1 MSMKDRSRRRRTVIG
16 LVGGGIGVAVL
27 AGVMA
32 LRPTAVESAGA
43 REQPVKSLGSV
54 ASLGTVSV
62 ASTELREW
70 LAGLT
75 PAWRNALAEKAEL
88 RDQWLKER
96 LAEKALVAEA
106 KAKGWEQN
114 KQVHAA
120 IAAATEQILLRS
132 YLDAVSRPPQEYP
145 SPQELTAAYEQA
157 KSRLQIP
164 ARYRLRQIF
173 LAATAEDM
181 PSLNSAGTLANQLVK
196 DARAENADFADLAR
210 RYSQDAQTVMQGGD
224 LGELS
229 LQQLLPEAR
238 SAVSALK
245 AGEVSA
251 AIQSAS
257 GFHIIKLESVT
268 PARTATEN
276 EVVPQLRSAL
286 RQQRQAQLAQ
296 RYLQNMVGTATLN
309 IDGAALSDIM
319 TSPCTME
326 DLC

>member
-1 MSMKDRSRRRRTVIG
+1 MSMKERVRRRRVVIG
-16 LVGGGIGVAVL
+16 LVGGGIGIAVL
-27 AGVMA
+27 VGVMA
-32 LRPTAVESAGA
+32 LRPTMMESVAS
-43 REQPVKSLGSV
+43 REQPVKSLSPV
-54 ASLGTVSV
+54 ARLGAVSV
-62 ASTELREW
+62 ASTELRQW

-88 RDQWLKER
+88 RDQWLRER

-114 KQVHAA
+114 EQVHAA
-120 IAAATEQILLRS
+120 IAAATQQILLRS
-132 YLDAVSRPPQEYP
+132 YLDAVSQPPQEYP
-145 SPQELTAAYEQA
+145 SQQELTEAYEQV
-157 KSRLQIP
+157 KGRLQIP
-164 ARYRLRQIF
+164 ERFHLRQIF
-173 LAATAEDM
+173 LAASAEDM
-181 PSLNSAGTLANQLVK
+181 SSLNSARTLANQLVK
-196 DARAENADFADLAR
+196 EAKAKDANFADLAR
-210 RYSQDAQTVMQGGD
+210 RYSQDPQTVVQGGD
-224 LGELS
+224 LGELP
-229 LQQLLPEAR
+229 LQQLLPEVR

-245 AGEVSA
+245 PGEVSA

-257 GFHIIKLESVT
+257 GFHIIKLEGVT

-309 IDGAALSDIM
+309 IDGAALSAIM
-319 TSPCTME
+319 ASSCTME